1 MRNTSSP
8 VASESYYP
16 MPDRLYRGY
25 MWLWHLLSL
34 GSLGLVLGI
43 ALWDTRLVW
52 GWRQATLSGL
62 VCLQIALYVKTFVL
76 NHPSLVP
83 WWWLSGY
90 FLGSLGLWL
99 VEGSLDGHFHSLG
112 VMYLCQMHFLVP
124 PRLAIPATP
133 VLCGMFFGLVSG
145 WNVARL
151 PRQVV
156 IETAIIWTVFA
167 GIFAYARHV
176 GHISRERARLIA
188 ELQAAQRALEVARQR
203 DAELAALR
211 ERERLA
217 RDLHDS
223 LGHALV
229 ALSVQLEAVQ
239 RLYAVDPA
247 RAAAQV
253 DAMKDLTRSSMAELR
268 RALEGLRTPG
278 LGDRSLRRALYALS
292 REVRERTGMEVLCE
306 VAEGADALG
315 PAVSEALWRMA
326 QEALTNVEKHA
337 DAHSAQV
344 CVDIVPH
351 AVTMRVSDDGRGLPP
366 AAASRSGH
374 YGLRGMR
381 ERLEGLGGTLT
392 LHSNGQRGTLV
403 EARLPIITAS
413 RQPATVSNLA
423 EADQSC

>member
-1 MRNTSSP
+1 
-8 VASESYYP
+8 
-16 MPDRLYRGY
+16 MPDPLYRRY
-25 MWLWHLLSL
+25 MWILHVLAM
-34 GSLGLVLGI
+34 GLPVLAMSG
-43 ALWDTRLVW
+43 ALWDPHTGW
-52 GWRQATLSGL
+52 GWRQAALVGL
-62 VCLQIALYVKTFVL
+62 VSLQVALYLKTFVL
-76 NHPSLVP
+76 SHPWPLP
-83 WWWLSGY
+83 WWWLAVY
-90 FLGSLGLWL
+90 YLGSLGLWL
-99 VEGSLDGHFHSLG
+99 IEGHLDRHFFLLFG
-112 VMYLCQMHFLVP
+112 MYLGQMYFFVP
-124 PRLAIPATP
+124 LRLAIPVTLV
-133 VLCGMFFGLVSG
+133 VLGLFFGLSSG
-145 WNVARL
+145 WDVSRL
-151 PRQVV
+151 PRHVV
-156 IETAIIWTVFA
+156 IDTSILWTILAVVFS
-167 GIFAYARHV
+167 YARHM
-176 GHISRERARLIA
+176 GQTSRERARLIT

-247 RAAAQV
+247 RASAQV
-253 DAMKDLTRSSMAELR
+253 DAMKDLTRASMAELR

-278 LGDRSLRRALYALS
+278 LGDRSLQQALHALS
-292 REVRERTGMEVLCE
+292 HEVGARAGMEIRCQ

-337 DAHSAQV
+337 HAHHVQV
-344 CVDIVPH
+344 SVEIAPH
-351 AVTMRVSDDGRGLPP
+351 AVIMRISDDGCGLPP

-381 ERLEGLGGTLT
+381 GRLEGLGGTLT

-403 EARLPIITAS
+403 EACLPIITAS
-413 RQPATVSNLA
+413 HQL
-423 EADQSC
+423 

>member
-1 MRNTSSP
+1 
-8 VASESYYP
+8 
-16 MPDRLYRGY
+16 MPDRLHRRYLL
-25 MWLWHLLSL
+25 LWHILT
-34 GSLGLVLGI
+34 LGI
-43 ALWDTRLVW
+43 LVFALSMALWDTRTSW
-52 GWRQATLSGL
+52 GGRQAALVGL
-62 VCLQIALYVKTFVL
+62 VSLQMAIYIKTFVL
-76 NHPSLVP
+76 PHPWPLP
-83 WWWLSGY
+83 WRWLAGY
-90 FLGSLGLWL
+90 FLGSLGPWL
-99 VEGSLDGHFHSLG
+99 IEGSLDGYFLDLCG
-112 VMYLCQMHFLVP
+112 GMYLSQMHLFLP

-133 VLCGMFFGLVSG
+133 VLFVMFFGLSSG
-145 WNVARL
+145 WDLSRL

-156 IETAIIWTVFA
+156 VDIPIVWTVCAIVFS
-167 GIFAYARHV
+167 YARH
-176 GHISRERARLIA
+176 IDQTSRERARLIT
-188 ELQAAQRALEVARQR
+188 ELQAAQHALEVTRQR

-247 RAAAQV
+247 RASAQV
-253 DAMKDLTRSSMAELR
+253 DAMKDLVRASMAELR

-278 LGDRSLRRALYALS
+278 LGDRSLQQALDALS
-292 REVRERTGMEVLCE
+292 REVGERTGMEVRCQ
-306 VAEGADALG
+306 VTASADALG

-337 DAHSAQV
+337 DARSVEV
-344 CVDIVPH
+344 CVEMAPH
-351 AVTMRVSDDGRGLPP
+351 AVTMRVSDDGRGLRPD
-366 AAASRSGH
+366 AASRSGH

-403 EARLPIITAS
+403 EARLPIIAGS
-413 RQPATVSNLA
+413 RQ
-423 EADQSC
+423 